1 MPALSEYI
9 DKITALHR
17 DKPRFVAS
25 VTALLQPVL
34 ALQDVLA
41 QIPADYD
48 LGAAI
53 GTQLDAIGIWVGRS
67 RQVETPLPN
76 VYFSFD
82 TAGLGWSQAVWR
94 GPFDPLSG
102 LVFLPDDSYRV
113 LLKAKIAAN
122 TWNGTA
128 EKAAEAFQIL
138 LEGRPGTMLVIDDNQ
153 DMTMFV
159 GLSGVLPDVVTQ
171 AIILKGYLPLKPV
184 GVNVTYYITSIDGEP
199 LFGFGAGTNA
209 VAGWGAGA
217 WGIPST

>member
-1 MPALSEYI
+1 MPALADYL

-25 VTALLQPVL
+25 VTALLQPL
-34 ALQDVLA
+34 LDLQGVLA

-48 LGAAI
+48 LDAAI
-53 GTQLDAIGIWVGRS
+53 GEQLDAVGIWVGRS
-67 RQVETPLPN
+67 RQVETPLEN

-82 TAGLGWSQAVWR
+82 EEGLGWSQAVWK

-122 TWNGTA
+122 TWDGTSA
-128 EKAAEAFQIL
+128 KAAEAFTIL
-138 LEGRPGTMLVIDDNQ
+138 LADKPGTMLVIDDNH
-153 DMTMFV
+153 DMTMFI

-171 AIILKGYLPLKPV
+171 AIITKGYLPLKPV
-184 GVNVTYYITSIDGEP
+184 GVGVTYFVTSIDGEP
-199 LFGFGAGTNA
+199 LFGFGTDNDAI
-209 VAGWGAGA
+209 AGWGEGA
-217 WGIPST
+217 WGIPI